1 MQGSTRG
8 VPIDTDNTLSL
19 DSDIVVASQKA
30 VKAYVTAQMSLT
42 QPVLGYTP
50 VDVAG
55 ATMTGYLTLNNDPVN
70 LLHAA
75 TKQYVDNVVS
85 GVNFHKPAHAAT
97 TGNLSA
103 TYSNGTA
110 GVGATLTAT
119 ANGALVVDGHT
130 LLVNERVLVWQQT
143 SGLQNGIYDVTQT
156 GSPSTPFILTR
167 ANDDDQSPSEMA
179 YGDFCFVQQGTLY
192 GGYGFI
198 NNTSGTITIGV
209 TAITY
214 VQFNAAQ
221 VVAAGYGL
229 LESTPN
235 VLSVDTTVIAPI
247 NSPAFTGTV
256 TGITKSMVG
265 LGSVVNADTTTTA
278 NITDS
283 TNKRFVT
290 DAQLVVIGNTSGTNT
305 GDETGSTIK
314 TKLGAATSSV
324 DGYLTSSDW
333 STFNGKQAALSGT
346 GFVKSTAGVISYDTS
361 TYLTSIGSGT
371 SNTLTYW
378 SSSSAIGSLSTA
390 TYPSLTELSY
400 VKGVTSD
407 IQTQINSKGTGTVT
421 SVGLSMPTGFTVGS
435 SPVTGSGSIAVTFTA
450 GYSLPTTT
458 SQNNWDTAYTN
469 RITSLTVTGSS
480 GSATLSSNTL
490 NIPTYTLAGLGGQ
503 ASSTNLTSLSGLT
516 YASTSFVKMTAAN
529 TFALDTNTYLTSIS
543 SGDVTTALGYTPVTN
558 ARTISTTAPLSGGG
572 DLSANR
578 TLSITQSTTST
589 DGYLSSTDW
598 NTFNGKVSQLYA
610 YVAAGGTST
619 SNLTYTDITGL
630 SVTLAASTTYRIECW
645 LNMTSSSTAGLQ
657 IGVTFPAGATVGLN
671 GRAPTNS
678 VSAQTYYQLI
688 TSGSLGSGNIVTVT
702 TAGAP
707 VHFSGIITVG
717 VTGGVFKVGYAKVTS
732 GTATANFGSHLVAT
746 KIA

>member
-1 MQGSTRG
+1 MQGYTKA

-19 DSDIVVASQKA
+19 DSDLVVPSQKA
-30 VKAYVTAQMSLT
+30 IKAYVTAQLLLKED
-42 QPVLGYTP
+42 VLGYTP
-50 VDVAG
+50 LNVAG
-55 ATMTGYLTLNNDPVN
+55 DTMIGTLTLAGDPTTA
-70 LLHAA
+70 LQAA
-75 TKQYVDNVVS
+75 TKQYVDNITT
-85 GVNFHKPAHAAT
+85 GINFHMPAHVAT
-97 TGNLSA
+97 TANLSA

-119 ANGALVVDGHT
+119 ANGALIIDGHT
-130 LLVNERVLVWQQT
+130 LATTERVLVWQQS
-143 SGLQNGIYDVTQT
+143 SGLQNGIYIVTQT
-156 GSPSTPFILTR
+156 GSVSTPFILTR
-167 ANDDDQSPSEMA
+167 ANDDDTSPGEMA

-235 VLSVDTTVIAPI
+235 VLSVDTTVIAPLA
-247 NSPAFTGTV
+247 NPAFTGTV

-265 LGSVVNADTTTTA
+265 LGSVVNSDTTTTA

-290 DAQLVVIGNTSGTNT
+290 DAQLAVIAVSTGTNT
-305 GDETGSTIK
+305 GDETTATIK
-314 TKLGAATSSV
+314 TKLGAATTSS
-324 DGYLTSSDW
+324 DGYLTSTDW
-333 STFNGKQAALSGT
+333 NTF
-346 GFVKSTAGVISYDTS
+346 D
-361 TYLTSIGSGT
+361 
-371 SNTLTYW
+371 
-378 SSSSAIGSLSTA
+378 
-390 TYPSLTELSY
+390 
-400 VKGVTSD
+400 
-407 IQTQINSKGTGTVT
+407 SKGTGTVT
-421 SVGLSMPTGFTVGS
+421 SVGVSMPTGFTVGS
-435 SPVTGSGSIAVTFTA
+435 SPVTSSGTIAVTFTA

-458 SQNNWDTAYTN
+458 SQTNWDTAYTN
-469 RITSLTVTGSS
+469 RITSLTTTGSS
-480 GSATLSSNTL
+480 GAATLSSNTL

-516 YASTSFVKMTAAN
+516 YASTSFVKMTASG
-529 TFALDTNTYLTSIS
+529 TFTLDTATYLSSITSS
-543 SGDVTTALGYTPVTN
+543 DVTTALGYTPVTN
-558 ARTISTTAPLSGGG
+558 ARTISTSSPLSGGG

-598 NTFNGKVSQLYA
+598 NTFNGKESVLTFNSPLSRSTNTISIPVATSSANGYLSSTDWSTFNGKATQLFA

-619 SNLTYTDITGL
+619 TSTTYVDITGL
-630 SVTLAASTTYRIECW
+630 SVTLAASSTYRIECW
-645 LNMTSSSTAGLQ
+645 LNMTSSSTAGVN
-657 IGVTFPAGATVGLN
+657 IGATWPSGATVGLN

-678 VSAQTYYQLI
+678 VSAQTYFTI
-688 TSGSLGSGNIVTVT
+688 TTSGALASGAIVTVT

-707 VHFSGIITVG
+707 VYFNGIITTG
-717 VTGGVFKVGYAKVTS
+717 VTSGVFKVGYAKVTS